1 MKNKTI
7 IYISVCILCFLLVM
21 VFIKYILRGKYKY
34 STKEGLTEF
43 EEYSRKLNPY
53 PRDAVINYNDLT
65 SPAYSHTVDMPI
77 NTTYGCKNFCG
88 PQAQCAITR
97 TQCTADI
104 DCYGCNPGPTRT
116 SPKEESAAEPYDD
129 AGKLGINQ
137 GLQYSYLTTG
147 YDDHGMDFSQAFPNS
162 INAQIQQPYRGVDK
176 WTESFNKGLNYY
188 NKTRESYDKYGE
200 GRAPDFFYDEPTGTG
215 LATIAAPNYPT
226 TISATGQFY
235 ETTPP
240 ASNSYLS

>member
-7 IYISVCILCFLLVM
+7 IIYIIGCVLLYWL
-21 VFIKYILRGKYKY
+21 IITWGKYIIKGCYNI
-34 STKEGLTEF
+34 KEGLTEF
-43 EEYSRKLNPY
+43 EEYSKKINPY
-53 PRDAVINYNDLT
+53 PRNAVINYNNLN
-65 SPAYSHTVDMPI
+65 SPAYSHTVDMPL

-97 TQCTADI
+97 AQCTADI
-104 DCYGCNPGPTRT
+104 DCYGCDPGPTRT
-116 SPKEESAAEPYDD
+116 FPKEESAAEPYDD

-137 GLQYSYLTTG
+137 SLQYSYLTTG
-147 YDDHGMDFSQAFPNS
+147 YDGHGIDFAAAYPNS
-162 INAQIQQPYRGVDK
+162 INAVIQQPYLGADV
-176 WTESFNKGLNYY
+176 WTNSFNKGLNYY

-200 GRAPDFFYDEPTGTG
+200 GRAPDFFYDEPTG
-215 LATIAAPNYPT
+215 LATVAAPNYPT

-235 ETTPP
+235 ETLPP